1 MSQALHKFTRPAV
14 TIAAVAM
21 SVFILYTS
29 LTTPL
34 VAMRQ
39 RAVVLMLSLFMI
51 FLIYPALKKREH
63 ISYFDV
69 IWALLGAAV
78 NLYVIIDFQ
87 NLVNRMGMPNQVD
100 LILGGL
106 CIVLVLEA
114 TRRSIGWPL
123 PIVTAIFLLYN
134 YFGQYIPGT
143 FGHRGYDITRIINQ
157 MYLTTEGIFGVP
169 IGVVVTIVFLF
180 ILFGAFLEKSG
191 GGNFFIN
198 LAVALAGRAKGGP
211 AKIAVIASGLMGT
224 ISGSSIANVVTTGSF
239 TIPLMKKIGYRPE
252 FAASVEAAAS
262 TGGQIMPPIMG
273 AGAFVMSEFTQIPY
287 LTIIAAAAIPALL
300 YYLSIYMNVH
310 FEACRTGLEGM
321 SEDEVPKTRD
331 VLREGY
337 VYILPI
343 IALVVVLILGYSPAR
358 AALVGMGLLVLVS
371 MIKASTRMKP
381 KDFLDALAS
390 AGMTS
395 FSIVAATACAGMI
408 VGTVS
413 MTGLGIKFSNL
424 IGNLAGGREILGL
437 FFTMIACLI
446 LGMAL
451 PTTANYIVQA
461 AITAP
466 ALVALGVPLLTA
478 HLFVFYFGVFADITP
493 PGCLAA
499 YAGAGIAKADP
510 MKAGLN
516 ATRNV
521 TVAYLVPYLFVYFP
535 ALLGKAPAMEVVQAV
550 ATAVLAVIALSAAFS
565 SFLQRRCYW
574 WERFLLLVAGA
585 LLIVPEPVS
594 DLAGAILFVALYIW
608 QRLSKTRPRPATAGR
623 VADSD

>member
-493 PGCLAA
+493 PVCLAA

>member
-300 YYLSIYMNVH
+300 YYLSISMNVH

-493 PGCLAA
+493 PVCLAA